1 MKKDISIDKELFTPL
16 TAEEKKVNS
25 VVRPS
30 VGYWKDAWSRL
41 KSNKMAL
48 TSLIIII
55 VIMFSAFILP
65 LFLPYTYDGT
75 NLEIANQSPSKS
87 HWFGTDQLGRDIL
100 VRVLYGAKYSLIIG
114 IAVAII
120 NLFIGVL
127 YGGIAGFLGGRR
139 PLLSS
144 HPLTTL

>member
-30 VGYWKDAWSRL
+30 VGYWKDVWSRL

-75 NLEIANQSPSKS
+75 NLEIANTKFISLFFSSKS
-87 HWFGTDQLGRDIL
+87 AIFVVIL
-100 VRVLYGAKYSLIIG
+100 QIW
-114 IAVAII
+114 
-120 NLFIGVL
+120 GV
-127 YGGIAGFLGGRR
+127 YAFRNEI
-139 PLLSS
+139 
-144 HPLTTL
+144 